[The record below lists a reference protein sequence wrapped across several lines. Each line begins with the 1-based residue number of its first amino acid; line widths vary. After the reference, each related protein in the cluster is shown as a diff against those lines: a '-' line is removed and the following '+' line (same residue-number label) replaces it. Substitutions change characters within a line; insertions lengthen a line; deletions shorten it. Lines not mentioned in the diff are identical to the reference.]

1 MGYSMEIYSA
11 AKKSMEN
18 RRLLAEQELDVRR
31 DELVMRIPRVQ
42 KIEQELVH
50 ISVAAA
56 RSVFSGGDKESELSA
71 LKEKSLALQNEL
83 KNILKEN
90 DLPENYLDPWYNCR
104 ECRDT
109 GYVDGRMCT
118 CMKQLVR
125 QTAYEELNRI
135 SPLSLCSFESFD
147 TGYYS
152 KEKKAAG
159 DMSEYDYMSK
169 VFRFCKRYAMQFD
182 EYSEG
187 LLFSGKTGLGKT
199 HLSLAIASSVIEN
212 GYGVV
217 YVSAPNIL
225 SRLESSQFSGRS
237 VERTEDEQLLQECDL
252 LIIDD
257 LGTEFV
263 TKFTQAAIYNII
275 NTRLNSGK
283 PVIISTNLST
293 KELED
298 VYGNRMVSR
307 IVGVLRKIEFYGS
320 DIRQMKKMKK

>member
-1 MGYSMEIYSA
+1 MGYSPEIYYE
-11 AKKSMEN
+11 AKKTMEN
-18 RRLLAEQELDVRR
+18 RRLMAEQELDDRR
-31 DELVMRIPRVQ
+31 DRLYAKEPRVQ
-42 KIEQELVH
+42 MIERELVH

-56 RSVFSGGDKESELSA
+56 KSVFSGGDKHAELNE

-83 KNILKEN
+83 QNILKN
-90 DLPENYLDPWYNCR
+90 NNLPEDYLEPGYQCK

-109 GYVDGRMCT
+109 GYIDGRMCQ
-118 CMKQLVR
+118 CMKHLVR

-135 SPLSLCSFESFD
+135 SPLSLCSFESFSAD
-147 TGYYS
+147 YYS
-152 KEKKAAG
+152 KEKTAAG

-169 VFRFCKRYAMQFD
+169 VYRFCKRYAQQFD

-187 LLFSGKTGLGKT
+187 MLFAGKTGLGKT
-199 HLSLAIASSVIEN
+199 HLSLAIAQTVIEN
-212 GYGVV
+212 GYGVI

-225 SRLESSQFSGRS
+225 SRLESNQFSGRS

-283 PVIISTNLST
+283 PVIISTNYST

-298 VYGNRMVSR
+298 IYGNRMVSR
-307 IVGVLRKIEFYGS
+307 IVGVLRKIEFFGS
-320 DIRQMKKMKK
+320 DIRQKKKMMQ